1 MVKNVGS
8 FFHHYFIH
16 NKDEV
21 MIMEKPICRSGR
33 KTISEAVIKTDKK
46 ADIAAGFVMAAGCF
60 ALFLFFLFGA
70 FGRNAE
76 QVTYSNYANDEY
88 EGAVSVFSQI
98 IYPDDRTEKS
108 LADPYDVKNE
118 PEQINTSS
126 ANDENAFSENSE
138 TWNFWQY
145 LCDSLA
151 EIFGVA
157 NAE

>member
-1 MVKNVGS
+1 
-8 FFHHYFIH
+8 
-16 NKDEV
+16 
-21 MIMEKPICRSGR
+21 MEKYVCRSGR
-33 KTISEAVIKTDKK
+33 KTISESEIKTDKK
-46 ADIAAGFVMAAGCF
+46 ADLAAGFVMAAGCL
-60 ALFLFFLFGA
+60 ALVLFFLFGA

-88 EGAVSVFSQI
+88 DGAVSVFSQI
-98 IYPDDRTEKS
+98 IYPDGRTEKS
-108 LADPYDVKNE
+108 SSNPYGAKNE
-118 PEQINTSS
+118 PVQSSVSS
-126 ANDENAFSENSE
+126 ANAENTFSENTE